1 MGNMI
6 LTSHGHLILSGRYA
20 VLRGLIFLSLIT
32 IFAGQAAADQSINFL
47 YHPTGL
53 GKGGSGD
60 LYLGQNIHPLAGRPS
75 VEWIIGQTKNRSG
88 EKTGNIVSARPP
100 VDTVMEAFSEEFK
113 AAGYNVI
120 PVEVLPEGVAKGIRL
135 TIVSI
140 RVEKIDLIYKAVSKC
155 TVKVSLEPWLK
166 GRPLKRLDY
175 ESYQEDSTF
184 INRDMILLKSEQD
197 ALQQLI
203 VRAVRE
209 AIVLLEGK

>member
-1 MGNMI
+1 MGERI
-6 LTSHGHLILSGRYA
+6 LTSQGHLILSGRNAIYK
-20 VLRGLIFLSLIT
+20 GLLFLSLIT
-32 IFAGQAAADQSINFL
+32 ILAGQANADQSVNFL

-60 LYLGQNIHPLAGRPS
+60 LYLVQNIHPLAGRPS

-88 EKTGNIVSARPP
+88 EKTGHIVSAIPP
-100 VDTVMEAFSEEFK
+100 VDTIMDAFAKEFK

-120 PVEVLPEGVAKGIRL
+120 TVEALPEGVAKGIKL
-135 TIVSI
+135 TTVSI
-140 RVEKIDLIYKAVSKC
+140 RLEKIDRIYKVESRCA
-155 TVKVSLEPWLK
+155 VKVSLEPWLN
-166 GRPLKRLDY
+166 GRPIKRLDY

-209 AIVLLEGK
+209 AIVLLKGK